1 MAKRSAPE
9 VKIDGNRWLGTYA
22 DLMNNLLVFFIML
35 YLFSI
40 SDLNKFE
47 TLMASFQTTFGTAAK
62 VDETQAGTFTIDQ
75 LTLDQINALITRGQ
89 PPAAGEASG
98 GGRSASSPE
107 SDPASGSASV
117 TPAPTPAVQGT
128 PQPGSDIEEAEQEGD
143 QEYDELVKRISDRL
157 KAYGYDKAVIVEK
170 TGDEIFLLFREGVF
184 FLPDQQV
191 LKEEAYP
198 ILGDIADIL
207 HESYDLIGNIDISG
221 HTAKIARDMPTKEN
235 LFSWELSTNRAL
247 TVLKFLVR
255 DCDLPQEKLSVSG
268 YSCNRLYV
276 EGDDEEHLAQNR
288 RVEIRL
294 TRAKPE
300 AGHARPADPRPVKTP
315 QPTNAAQPSNAPE
328 PEAPLPPQLTP
339 S

>member
-9 VKIDGNRWLGTYA
+9 IKIDGNRWLGTYA

-47 TLMASFQTTFGTAAK
+47 ILMASFQTTFGTAAK
-62 VDETQAGTFTIDQ
+62 VDEAQAGTFTIDQ

-89 PPAAGEASG
+89 PPSVDEVSG
-98 GGRSASSPE
+98 GGRSE
-107 SDPASGSASV
+107 SA
-117 TPAPTPAVQGT
+117 TPAPTPAIEGT
-128 PQPGSDIEEAEQEGD
+128 PKPGTDIEEADQEGD

-184 FLPDQQV
+184 FLPDQPV

-198 ILGDIADIL
+198 ILGHIAEIL
-207 HESYDLIGNIDISG
+207 QEAYPLIGNIDISG
-221 HTAKIARDMPTKEN
+221 HTAKIAHNMPTKEN

-255 DCDLPQEKLSVSG
+255 DCDMPQEKLSVSG
-268 YSCNRLYV
+268 YSCNRLYI

-300 AGHARPADPRPVKTP
+300 AGHARPADPRPVRTP
-315 QPTNAAQPSNAPE
+315 QPANATMPE
-328 PEAPLPPQLTP
+328 VSPATTSPDASLPR